1 MCSGLHSC
9 IDNCSIASLTCN
21 GEGMCKYLPQP
32 FSLLS
37 FYCAIAAP
45 DPARIISAAQSDS
58 IALSWTIPPT
68 PTSLCWRNYT
78 LREFQFNEFTSTYYG
93 DTNNGFFEVNPS
105 TTYQYEV
112 WANSGNETS
121 TTHNHSVTT
130 PHGIGYSYTNSLC
143 NCSFFIQ
150 L

>member
-1 MCSGLHSC
+1 MEKVCANICL
-9 IDNCSIASLTCN
+9 
-21 GEGMCKYLPQP
+21 QP

-68 PTSLCWRNYT
+68 PTNLCWRNYT
-78 LREFQFNEFTSTYYG
+78 YTLGEFNEFTSTY
-93 DTNNGFFEVNPS
+93 DTNSAFFGVNSS
-105 TTYQYEV
+105 TTYHYEV
-112 WANSGNETS
+112 WANSDNETS

-130 PHGIGYSYTNSLC
+130 PNIGIAS
-143 NCSFFIQ
+143 
-150 L
+150 